1 MFKFQYKSTG
11 TGMARVH
18 TRWEESF
25 NVTVVDRFASRGKGG
40 GGGGGG
46 GGGNRCPPPPPP
58 LHALPSILPWLLL
71 LSDHSAHP
79 SSYLQ
84 GGLNSIKTCWRSS
97 TGDAKAQSTLE
108 LFKQ

>member
-1 MFKFQYKSTG
+1 MNVQISVQEYRYG
-11 TGMARVH
+11 TRAYEVGRELQRYPLL
-18 TRWEESF
+18 TDLLPGGR
-25 NVTVVDRFASRGKGG
+25 G

-46 GGGNRCPPPPPP
+46 GGGNRCPPP

-84 GGLNSIKTCWRSS
+84 GGLNSIKTCWRSP